1 MNKRSKKKL
10 IRLIVSLIIIVL
22 ISLIETN
29 SNFNDTKN
37 NAEQKIIQNTPGL
50 YTVAK
55 FDDGDTIQ
63 VDMEGKMETVR
74 FIGVDTPE
82 THDPRKPI
90 QCFGKAA
97 SNFTK
102 STIGQNRVRLESD
115 PTGSNRDRYQ
125 RLLRYVYLP
134 DGTLVNLKIIAEGYG
149 FTVTAFPFTKM
160 EEFRLAQK
168 NARIQNKGLWSQC
181 ELEET
186 KGRIQTTPEA
196 R

>member
-29 SNFNDTKN
+29 SNLNDTKN

-50 YTVAK
+50 YTVTK

-63 VDMEGKMETVR
+63 VDMEGKKETVR

-102 STIGQNRVRLESD
+102 STIDQNRVRLESD

-168 NARIQNKGLWSQC
+168 NARIQNIGLWSKC

-186 KGRIQTTPEA
+186 KGRIQTAPEA

>member
-37 NAEQKIIQNTPGL
+37 NAEQKIIQNSPGL
-50 YTVAK
+50 YTVTK

-63 VDMEGKMETVR
+63 VDMEGKKETVR

-149 FTVTAFPFTKM
+149 FTVTAFPFTKI

-168 NARIQNKGLWSQC
+168 NARSQNKGLWSQC

-186 KGRIQTTPEA
+186 KGRVQTVPEA
-196 R
+196 Y